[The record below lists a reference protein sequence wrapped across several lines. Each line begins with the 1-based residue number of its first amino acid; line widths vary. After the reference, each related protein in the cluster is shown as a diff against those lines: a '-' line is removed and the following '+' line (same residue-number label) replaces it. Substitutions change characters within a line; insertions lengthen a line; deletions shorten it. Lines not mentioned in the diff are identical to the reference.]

1 MHIHKLKKKI
11 KKKKEGKYLTKK
23 HILRKLFLN
32 EEEFRKLCIFK
43 GIYPKDFKE
52 IPLKY
57 RKKFYKHKVFYTR
70 NDFLK
75 LSHEKII
82 NDFRKIKI
90 YLKKYKKCKLTLEDF
105 TRSKNI
111 VANFPVYKL
120 EHIIKERYPIL
131 SYAVD
136 HLDDALSCIIAYSQ
150 LPSNHKYGIKNNM
163 VKTCEMLKDHFH
175 YYVYKTNRI
184 KKAFISVKGYY
195 LQAEIL
201 KKKVTWII
209 PHIFT
214 PYLDTSIDFKLI
226 SDFIEYYIALL
237 KFVLFKLY
245 KLDNMLYPPKQDN
258 DLKNEKLA
266 HLSYDKDYSTNENN
280 IDINMNQ
287 ELQSKC
293 NVNTNEDL
301 NTCQE
306 KTKEKNH
313 KSDNNPHEHT
323 TNIDNNNFNNIHL
336 QYNCDLNK
344 NEGKNLTNNI
354 IHKNSEA
361 DNGHVH
367 PDDHIDIDEHNKL
380 KELFK
385 NHIFYIHNDMPF
397 DVLSI
402 IILSCG
408 GKISWNSRISPIH
421 YDDNNITHEIYEK
434 DKNTIHLN
442 NPENEYK
449 RIHIQPQYIFDCLN
463 EKNILPCS
471 DYLTEKENLP
481 VHLSPFIE
489 DENFKN
495 LVKKEEYT
503 INKMLNQKIKEEQYK
518 DFSKENNN
526 IFKSP
531 NYKEEEE
538 EENDD
543 RETANLILNNKRQ
556 AALNNQLERENEDI
570 NQLKEN
576 DTILNKQTDQTQI
589 LKTQNLKSQEQE
601 IQRHKIVL
609 SKKKRKLFARID
621 MAQKRQKATIDKFM
635 KKINKNK
642 SK

>member
-23 HILRKLFLN
+23 HILKKLFLN

-111 VANFPVYKL
+111 IANFPVYKL

-175 YYVYKTNRI
+175 YYVYKTNKI

-214 PYLDTSIDFKLI
+214 PYIDTSIDFKLI

-280 IDINMNQ
+280 IDI
-287 ELQSKC
+287 ELKEELESKC

-301 NTCQE
+301 TTCQE
-306 KTKEKNH
+306 KTEEKNH
-313 KSDNNPHEHT
+313 KYDNNPHGHT
-323 TNIDNNNFNNIHL
+323 TNIDNNNFSNIHL
-336 QYNCDLNK
+336 QDNSGLNK
-344 NEGKNLTNNI
+344 NEEKKNLTNNNI
-354 IHKNSEA
+354 IHKNNEA
-361 DNGHVH
+361 DNGRHVH
-367 PDDHIDIDEHNKL
+367 RDDHIDIDEHNKL

-408 GKISWNSRISPIH
+408 GKISWNSKISPIH

-434 DKNTIHLN
+434 DKNNTIHLN
-442 NPENEYK
+442 NLENEYK

-471 DYLTEKENLP
+471 DYLTDVENLP

-503 INKMLNQKIKEEQYK
+503 INKILNQKIKEEQYK
-518 DFSKENNN
+518 DLSKENNN
-526 IFKSP
+526 IFKTP
-531 NYKEEEE
+531 NYKEEDD
-538 EENDD
+538 DD

-556 AALNNQLERENEDI
+556 AALNNQLERENEHFD
-570 NQLKEN
+570 QLKQN
-576 DTILNKQTDQTQI
+576 DTILNKQTEQ
-589 LKTQNLKSQEQE
+589 TQNLKIQEQE